1 MVVVVVT
8 MSQPSAHLS
17 GGDGVYLI
25 AKHDFAMSTANL
37 TQIDYDETCAV
48 MCVFTCVR
56 GVHSTWR
63 GQRTASAVP

>member
-1 MVVVVVT
+1 MSFGVLCSSADSPQHTHGMVTT

-37 TQIDYDETCAV
+37 PLRLTMMKRAN
-48 MCVFTCVR
+48 MCVFMCV
-56 GVHSTWR
+56 
-63 GQRTASAVP
+63 